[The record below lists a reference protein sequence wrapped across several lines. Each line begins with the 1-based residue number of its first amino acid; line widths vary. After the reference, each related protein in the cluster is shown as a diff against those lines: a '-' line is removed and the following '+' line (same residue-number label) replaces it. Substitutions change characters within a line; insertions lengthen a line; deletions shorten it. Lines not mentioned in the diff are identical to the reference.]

1 MWFHCAER
9 RWVGLIMQMAQPGD
23 GFIRSF
29 KWMFCCAVL
38 SIKRQ
43 VLFLVWGPLTP
54 NSSLYLILSAAIA
67 RHFGQ
72 PKPLKILRCFCHS
85 QQVLAFTW
93 LGATLTAFSP
103 SVSRHLTLV
112 AQPSHPL
119 EDHPQESPKTSVMG
133 GIRCVLVTL
142 VATKWDSG
150 TFVYCFTSACLHCN
164 LALVLQRSPIQL

>member
-1 MWFHCAER
+1 
-9 RWVGLIMQMAQPGD
+9 MASLDRLNGC
-23 GFIRSF
+23 FVVR
-29 KWMFCCAVL
+29 CCLLSGKCCSLSEVL
-38 SIKRQ
+38 
-43 VLFLVWGPLTP
+43 WPP
-54 NSSLYLILSAAIA
+54 NSSLYFILSAAIA